1 MSCSNK
7 NYIICYKNLQEFK
20 KRYVRGKGSGAMT
33 IKTEDLLN
41 SIMDSLDRITY
52 IKAEDIPNIDLYM
65 DQVTTFMESRLKRTT
80 RNPGEDKILTKTMI
94 NNYAKN
100 DLLPPPYKKK
110 YSKEHVMLLVFIYY
124 YKGILSINDIQEL
137 LEPITSQF
145 FGTKEPFNLENVY
158 ETAFGLEQGQIDALK
173 KDITEKFRIA
183 EGTFQDAPEDSQE
196 FLQIFAFICMLGF
209 DVYLKKLL
217 IEKMID
223 SFHDN
228 RQCGG
233 KAKEAKAKEGKE
245 QKE

>member
-1 MSCSNK
+1 
-7 NYIICYKNLQEFK
+7 
-20 KRYVRGKGSGAMT
+20 MT

-41 SIMDSLDRITY
+41 SILDSLDRITY

-100 DLLPPPYKKK
+100 NLLPPPYKKK
-110 YSKEHVMLLVFIYY
+110 YSREHVMLLVFIYY

-137 LEPITSQF
+137 LEPITNQF
-145 FGTKEPFNLENVY
+145 FGTKEPFNLETVY
-158 ETAFGLEQGQIDALK
+158 ETAFGLERGQIDVLK
-173 KDITEKFRIA
+173 KDITEKFQIA
-183 EGTFQDAPEDSQE
+183 KETFQDAPEDSQE
-196 FLQIFAFICMLGF
+196 FLQIFSFICMLGF

-223 SFHDN
+223 SFHDD
-228 RQCGG
+228 RRREVRT
-233 KAKEAKAKEGKE
+233 KEAKAKEGKE
-245 QKE
+245 QKIE